1 MKIRLG
7 YVAISLKLPKVTSS
21 SNVTFS
27 YYSKLSNKEK
37 RFDKLKT
44 VTRSNLDD
52 LYTILKY
59 NVENKIHFYRI
70 TSALVP
76 LSTHPE
82 VTEWNYREVFKKY
95 FEAIGEY
102 IKVNNLRVDT
112 HPDQFNVI
120 NSAKPQVVENTI
132 RNLLFH
138 SNFFQDINYPEGKMV
153 IHVGSGEG
161 GKEVALERFV
171 KNFKALPVEIGN
183 RLIIE
188 NDDKTFTARET
199 LELCS
204 KIQCPMVLDTHHHK
218 CNNNG
223 EEVIHMLEGAFH
235 TWSNQKQPPK
245 IHYSTPREFEN
256 DRKHADYIDGEEFV
270 EFIESAKEIN
280 IDFDVMLEAKMKDLA
295 LYKLIEDI
303 KRLRPN
309 WQWEDNSTFIVD

>member
-7 YVAISLKLPKVTSS
+7 YVAIALKLPKVTSS

-27 YYSKLSNKEK
+27 YYSKLNNKEK

-82 VTEWNYREVFKKY
+82 VTEWNYRDVFKKY
-95 FEAIGEY
+95 FEVIGEY

-161 GKEVALERFV
+161 GKEVALDRFV
-171 KNFKALPVEIGN
+171 RNFKALPAEIRN

-199 LELCS
+199 LDLCS
-204 KIQCPMVLDTHHHK
+204 KIQRPMVLDTHHHK

-223 EEVIHMLEGAFH
+223 EEVLHMLKGAFD
-235 TWSNQKQPPK
+235 TWSNEKQPPK

-256 DRKHADYIDGEEFV
+256 DRKHADYIDGKEFV
-270 EFIESAKEIN
+270 KFVESAKEIN

-295 LYKLIEDI
+295 LYKLVEDI
-303 KRLRPN
+303 KSLRPN
-309 WQWEDNSTFIVD
+309 WQWEDNSTFIVH